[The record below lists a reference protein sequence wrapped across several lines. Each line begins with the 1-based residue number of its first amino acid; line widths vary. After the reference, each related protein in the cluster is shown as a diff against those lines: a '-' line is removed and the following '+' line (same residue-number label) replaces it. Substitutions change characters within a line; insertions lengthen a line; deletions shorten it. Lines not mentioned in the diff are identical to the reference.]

1 MMFHILEVNKF
12 YPPHIGG
19 IETVVSQRA
28 KYLSQFPDTEVKVLV
43 CQEKGKGKTEFLNGI
58 EIIRCGSFGTYF
70 SCPVSFSFFKEFQ
83 RLSKWADVIEFHM
96 PFPLED
102 VACLL
107 SNCQCRIVL
116 SWHSDIIRQ
125 KKLLFFYKPI
135 LKQFLKRADAII
147 AATQGHIESS
157 AFLPEFRQKCRVI
170 PYPVEIPQNPVLT
183 PILTEKLFQPS
194 KTKLLF
200 VGRLVYYKGVDIL
213 IQAFRLVR
221 NCELF
226 LCGSGILE
234 PELRQLA
241 KDLPVHFLGNLS
253 DADLKSAFADCD
265 IFILP
270 SVENSEAFGIVQQE
284 AMLFGKPVIN
294 TNLPTGVP
302 YVSIHQKTGLTV
314 PPHNVKALAQAIQK
328 LTDSPDLRTF
338 YGENARKRV
347 LESYQCKKIMQE
359 IYQVLKNNLAKK
371 VRCFSWMLWSLVQA
385 VLSAAT
391 SFRNFIIKI

>member
-1 MMFHILEVNKF
+1 MFHILEVNKF

-19 IETVVSQRA
+19 IERVVSQRA

-43 CQEKGKGKTEFLNGI
+43 CQEKGKGKTEFLNGV
-58 EIIRCGSFGTYF
+58 EVIRCGSFGTYF

-102 VACLL
+102 AACLL
-107 SNCQCRIVL
+107 SQCKCRVVL

-135 LKQFLKRADAII
+135 LKKFLKRADVII
-147 AATQGHIESS
+147 TATQGHIESS
-157 AFLPEFRQKCRVI
+157 AFLPEFQQKCTVI
-170 PYPVEIPQNPVLT
+170 PYPVEIRQNLKLS
-183 PILTEKLFQPS
+183 PILTEKLFQPEQV
-194 KTKLLF
+194 KILF

-213 IQAFRLVR
+213 IQAFRQVR
-221 NCELF
+221 GCELF
-226 LCGSGILE
+226 LCGSGVLE
-234 PELRQLA
+234 TELKQLA

-253 DADLKSAFADCD
+253 DEDLNSAFADCD
-265 IFILP
+265 IFVLP

-284 AMLFGKPVIN
+284 AMVFGKPVIN

-302 YVSIHQKTGLTV
+302 YVSIHQETGLTV
-314 PPHNVKALAQAIQK
+314 PPHHIKALAEAIQK
-328 LTDSPDLRTF
+328 LADSSDLRTL

-347 LESYQCKKIMQE
+347 LESYQCKKIMQDVFH
-359 IYQVLKNNLAKK
+359 VLKND
-371 VRCFSWMLWSLVQA
+371 
-385 VLSAAT
+385 
-391 SFRNFIIKI
+391 